1 MSITLTHSLPA
12 CPTRL
17 GAETLAP
24 GTATV
29 FRILAKIAA
38 DIPRPGSPLL
48 AHTKS
53 TEDLCR
59 DASCAKVS
67 WSARCSSRPP
77 AHRLRAER
85 ARKAALRKH
94 LPTSAALSCWTGHRF
109 ERPCNCKDAFRW
121 KPIEGGV

>member
-59 DASCAKVS
+59 GRLLCESKLVGSLLKSSSCTS
-67 WSARCSSRPP
+67 SAGWKGAEGRVEEAFADFCRAQLLDWPS
-77 AHRLRAER
+77 LRTTMQL
-85 ARKAALRKH
+85 K
-94 LPTSAALSCWTGHRF
+94 GRF
-109 ERPCNCKDAFRW
+109 QMEAYW
-121 KPIEGGV
+121 